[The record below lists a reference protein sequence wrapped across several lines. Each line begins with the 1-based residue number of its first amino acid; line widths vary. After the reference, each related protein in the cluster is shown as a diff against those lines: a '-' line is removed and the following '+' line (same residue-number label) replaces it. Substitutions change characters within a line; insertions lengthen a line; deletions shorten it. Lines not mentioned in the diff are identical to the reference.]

1 MKKAAYGLCG
11 ACFVLLIWCAALYLQ
26 LDGQIQAHFTARWD
40 QSLQTELQ
48 KRLENEDAQ
57 MGLYAMRRSDIGSLE
72 DGSIYE
78 CVFYHPDAIGIQII
92 AGTAITQAQIEADD
106 AVMML
111 SEGAAMRMDPDMN
124 LIGTETMLNG
134 REYTIIGI
142 YRQRSPLGMLTRRSE
157 LSAVIPF
164 RTTDHPRVFRLWL
177 YTAGNTRF
185 LYQKLQNC
193 IVDLNQSE
201 DVGGMNVRDLGT
213 AARLG
218 RQSAYI
224 WLWIGCTAFC
234 IGLLRHW
241 KGRRRRFLENAG
253 QIYVREEFA
262 VFVRRGL
269 RLAVRDYLP
278 SILAAALWIAASI
291 WLIASFRFDETVL
304 PRRFLSLKAWY
315 EMLLQ
320 NAIRTNESDF
330 LPTLQ
335 GALYDRLRHMVS
347 ILGSLGIGTVLYI
360 FKGRNDR

>member
-1 MKKAAYGLCG
+1 MKKAACGLCG
-11 ACFVLLIWCAALYLQ
+11 ACCILLIWCAAFYLQ

-57 MGLYAMRRSDIGSLE
+57 MGLYAVLESDIGSLE

-78 CVFYHPDAIGIQII
+78 CIFYHPDAIGIQII
-92 AGTAITQAQIEADD
+92 EGAAITQAQIEADD

-111 SEGAAMRMDPDMN
+111 SEGAAMRMDPNMN
-124 LIGTETMLNG
+124 LIGTKTMLNG

-164 RTTDHPRVFRLWL
+164 RMTDQPRVLRLWL

-185 LYQKLQNC
+185 LYQKLQSC
-193 IVDLNQSE
+193 IADLNQSA
-201 DVGGMNVRDLGT
+201 DVGSMNVRNLGT

-218 RQSAYI
+218 RQRAYI

-234 IGLLRHW
+234 IGLLRRW
-241 KGRRRRFLENAG
+241 RGRRRRFLENA
-253 QIYVREEFA
+253 QQLYAREEFP
-262 VFVRRGL
+262 VFARTGL
-269 RLAVRDYLP
+269 RWAMQAYLP
-278 SILAAALWIAASI
+278 SMLAAAFWIAASI
-291 WLIASFRFDETVL
+291 WLIAGFCFDETVL

-315 EMLLQ
+315 EMLVQ
-320 NAIRTNESDF
+320 NAIRTNESHF
-330 LPTLQ
+330 WPTLQ
-335 GALYDRLRHMVS
+335 GALYDRLRHLVS
-347 ILGSLGIGTVLYI
+347 ILGSLGVGTILYI
-360 FKGRNDR
+360 FKGRND